1 MLFQPMLV
9 FGVHGDIVMDRS
21 FVFCAL
27 LLSAFVATPAYAG
40 APVPTPEAGAGLAA
54 MALMGAGYYYLKRR
68 TGRR

>member
-1 MLFQPMLV
+1 
-9 FGVHGDIVMDRS
+9 MDRS